1 MSFAQNQILKLVYFC
16 KSFLTFGQFETRQK
30 QLLLVFLKLSDFS
43 ELNFLQNILE
53 VLALLSQG
61 PFAP

>member
-1 MSFAQNQILKLVYFC
+1 MSFAQKQILLVYFC

-43 ELNFLQNILE
+43 ELNLLQNILE
-53 VLALLSQG
+53 VLALLSQES
-61 PFAP
+61 FAP